1 MTWGNRLRL
10 VAGLIVTFAI
20 VAALTL
26 VFNQRQHH
34 AQSASAMLV
43 SQRYPVGTDFGGIVI
58 DQLVEEGDNVV
69 AGQPLFTVRSLALQR
84 DLATADGDAGAVT
97 TTADIDAEGTA
108 TLVST
113 VDGVVS
119 SVDVPQGGYA
129 QAGGV
134 LATVDRA
141 GSLFVEAQ
149 FVLTARDYGRM
160 EVGSSVDLRLP
171 NQSTLTGEV
180 TAIQV
185 TTVDGQALSTLRI
198 ESDDLTGAL
207 TTGPFQPGTPVE
219 ATVELRDDGPL
230 AGITDAVSDLLRKVG
245 L

>member
-1 MTWGNRLRL
+1 MTWGNRIRL
-10 VAGLIVTFAI
+10 VVGLILTLAI
-20 VAALTL
+20 VAACTL
-26 VFNQRQHH
+26 VFNQRQHQ

-43 SQRYPVGTDFGGIVI
+43 SQRYPVGTDFGGIVV
-58 DQLVEEGDNVV
+58 DQLVEEGDDVV

-84 DLATADGDAGAVT
+84 DLASLDTGAGETT

-119 SVDVPQGGYA
+119 SIEVPQGGYA

-134 LATVDRA
+134 LATVDRT
-141 GSLFVEAQ
+141 GSLFVEAE
-149 FVLTARDYGRM
+149 FVLTARDYGRV
-160 EVGSSVDLRLP
+160 EVGSAVDLRLP
-171 NQSTLTGEV
+171 NQSVLAGTV

-198 ESDDLTGAL
+198 ESDELVGAL

-219 ATVELRDDGPL
+219 ATVELRDDGPF
-230 AGITDAVSDLLRKVG
+230 AGVADAFSDLLRKVG